1 MPFSEILG
9 LVAASLT
16 TGSFLPQAILALRT
30 RNTDGIS
37 LAMYAL
43 FTTGVALWFVYGI
56 LVTSWPVIIA
66 NFVTFLL
73 AACILTL
80 KLSNTRKSK
89 AVEKQNEESIDLHS
103 SLVAAE

>member
-16 TGSFLPQAILALRT
+16 TGSFLPQAILAIKT

-56 LVTSWPVIIA
+56 MVVSWPVIIA
-66 NFVTFLL
+66 NFITFLL
-73 AACILTL
+73 AASILTL
-80 KLSNTRKSK
+80 KLRNEAKSK
-89 AVEKQNEESIDLHS
+89 SATEQEYNAQPPM
-103 SLVAAE
+103 VAAE

>member
-9 LVAASLT
+9 LIAATLT
-16 TGSFLPQAILALRT
+16 TGSFLPQAILAIKT

-43 FTTGVALWFVYGI
+43 FTSGVALWFVYGI
-56 LVTSWPVIIA
+56 LVVSWPVIIA
-66 NFVTFLL
+66 NFITFLL

-80 KLSNTRKSK
+80 KLRNEAKSK
-89 AVEKQNEESIDLHS
+89 NAAKQEYSAQPP
-103 SLVAAE
+103 LVAAE

>member
-9 LVAASLT
+9 LIAATLT
-16 TGSFLPQAILALRT
+16 TGSFLPQAILAIKT

-43 FTTGVALWFVYGI
+43 FTSGVALWFVYGI
-56 LVTSWPVIIA
+56 LVVSWPVIIA
-66 NFVTFLL
+66 NFITFLL

-80 KLSNTRKSK
+80 KLRNGAKSK
-89 AVEKQNEESIDLHS
+89 NAPKQEYSAQPP
-103 SLVAAE
+103 LVAAE